1 MGPDRGHSNHMP
13 GLGGQCLC
21 GQTVRK
27 EPSEPMA
34 SSAWSPGA
42 GRNREGPGLVQ
53 TLWTYRSDPTAL
65 WGQPAGEKG
74 SSRAQG
80 TYKLATGISEAEKN
94 ICLGRKN
101 GK

>member
-1 MGPDRGHSNHMP
+1 MGFSSQVSWGRQ
-13 GLGGQCLC
+13 GQ
-21 GQTVRK
+21 GKARI
-27 EPSEPMA
+27 
-34 SSAWSPGA
+34 SP
-42 GRNREGPGLVQ
+42 NS
-53 TLWTYRSDPTAL
+53 LWTYRSDPTAL
-65 WGQPAGEKG
+65 WGQPAGVKG